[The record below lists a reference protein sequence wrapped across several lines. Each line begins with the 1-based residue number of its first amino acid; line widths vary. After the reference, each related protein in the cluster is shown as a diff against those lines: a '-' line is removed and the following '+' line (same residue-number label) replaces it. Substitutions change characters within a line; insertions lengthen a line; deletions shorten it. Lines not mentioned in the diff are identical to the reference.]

1 MLHSVCM
8 GRRSM
13 CLRRAVKVSRE
24 INLGL
29 DVGLELGLG
38 SPTQRCEY
46 SQQHV
51 FYNETLHFLF
61 GVTME

>member
-1 MLHSVCM
+1 
-8 GRRSM
+8 M